1 MTHKKLYAIPAGM
14 FTFLLYFYGHKSKTY
29 LNRKMQS
36 EEVIMNFED
45 AARELEKKL
54 DYSFKNPEYLLKAL
68 THSSYA
74 NEQKLE
80 KTDDYERLEFLGDAV
95 LELSVSDYLFKN
107 MPDLR
112 EGEMTKLRAALVCEP
127 TLAFC
132 ARALDLNNYILLGKG
147 EEMTGGRTRD
157 SIISDVFEAVTGAI
171 YLDGGLERA
180 KAFIYEYVLTD
191 MYNKIEFVDSKTNLQ
206 EYVQDKGLE
215 LRYELL
221 SEKGPAHDREYEAAV
236 IVDNKEIARGAGK
249 SKKHAEQEAAYSALL
264 KIRNC

>member
-1 MTHKKLYAIPAGM
+1 M
-14 FTFLLYFYGHKSKTY
+14 LYFYGHKSKTY

-236 IVDNKEIARGAGK
+236 IVDNKEIARGTGK